1 MEVQRRTSSLLF
13 STLHTATFLVL
24 SCKAGNLGSTASRFS
39 VHMFCTHLNQ
49 TVLLEGSDR
58 LMTSSADVAVLDG
71 ATSESKEYFEKRSL
85 KKGAVSWV
93 LLMSLGVAYVISGD
107 FSGWNYGIGYG
118 GWFGMV
124 IAFLVM
130 GAMYLFMVLGL
141 AEMSSAMPAAGAGY
155 GFARRAMGK
164 VGGALTGFAIL
175 IEYTICP
182 AAISTFIAAY
192 VQALGLFADVP
203 SELIIAVF
211 FIVFVGIHLIGVGE
225 ALKMIFAITAVAVVA
240 LIAFAFGMAP
250 HFSVENLFD
259 IAPAVEGG
267 STLLPFG
274 LGGVVAALPFG
285 IWLFLAIEG
294 VPLAA
299 EESADPKRDM
309 PRGIIAA
316 IIVLFVTGTTVLVL
330 TAGGA
335 GAAFTGQAAAPL
347 VDALDRVGEN
357 GLGVFVNYLGLAG
370 LIASFFSTIF
380 SGSRQAFALSR
391 AGYLP
396 KFLSITG
403 TRKTPYVSLLVLGM
417 IGFLLAVIVRNGDI
431 LLNMAVF
438 AACVSYA
445 MMNLSHMILRKKE
458 PDMERGFMAP
468 GGIALTSISFV
479 LSLVAIVSTFVVDAV
494 AAGCMLLVLLALMG
508 YFFTYSRKHL
518 VGNAPEEE
526 FAALKA
532 AEAELG

>member
-1 MEVQRRTSSLLF
+1 
-13 STLHTATFLVL
+13 
-24 SCKAGNLGSTASRFS
+24 
-39 VHMFCTHLNQ
+39 
-49 TVLLEGSDR
+49 
-58 LMTSSADVAVLDG
+58 MTPPTDAAVLG
-71 ATSESKEYFEKRSL
+71 GITAESKEYFEKRSL
-85 KKGAVSWV
+85 KKGAVNWV
-93 LLMSLGVAYVISGD
+93 LLMSLGIAYVISGD

-118 GWFGMV
+118 GWFGML

-192 VQALGLFADVP
+192 VHALGLFA
-203 SELIIAVF
+203 
-211 FIVFVGIHLIGVGE
+211 
-225 ALKMIFAITAVAVVA
+225 
-240 LIAFAFGMAP
+240 LIAFVVGIAP
-250 HFSVENLFD
+250 HFEVANLFN
-259 IAPAVEGG
+259 IAPAVDGG
-267 STLLPFG
+267 TALLPFG
-274 LGGVVAALPFG
+274 VAGVISALPFG
-285 IWLFLAIEG
+285 IWLFLAVEG

-299 EESADPKRDM
+299 EESANPKKDM
-309 PRGIIAA
+309 PKGIIGAMLTLMVTGA
-316 IIVLFVTGTTVLVL
+316 LVLFL

-335 GAAFTGQAAAPL
+335 GAEFAGAAAAPL
-347 VDALDRVGEN
+347 VDSLNEVGE
-357 GLGVFVNYLGLAG
+357 GPLATFVNYAGLAG
-370 LIASFFSTIF
+370 LVASFFSTVF

-396 KFLSITG
+396 KFLSVTG
-403 TRKTPYVSLLVLGM
+403 SRKTPFVALLVLGT
-417 IGFLLAVIVRNGDI
+417 IAFTLAAVVQDGDV

-445 MMNLSHMILRKKE
+445 MMNLSHIILRKKE
-458 PDMERGFMAP
+458 PGMERGFKAP
-468 GGIALTSISFV
+468 GGIALTGISFA
-479 LSLVAIVSTFVVDAV
+479 LSLVAIVSTFTVDAF
-494 AAGCMLLVLLALMG
+494 AAGCTLAVLAGLMV
-508 YFFTYSRKHL
+508 YFFAYSRKHL

-532 AEAELG
+532 AEAELS

>member
-1 MEVQRRTSSLLF
+1 MTPP
-13 STLHTATFLVL
+13 
-24 SCKAGNLGSTASRFS
+24 AGT
-39 VHMFCTHLNQ
+39 
-49 TVLLEGSDR
+49 
-58 LMTSSADVAVLDG
+58 AVLGG
-71 ATSESKEYFEKRSL
+71 ATAESKEYFEKRSL
-85 KKGAVSWV
+85 KKGSVNWV
-93 LLMSLGVAYVISGD
+93 LLMSLGIAYVISGD

-118 GWFGMV
+118 GWLGML

-155 GFARRAMGK
+155 GFAHRAMGK

-192 VQALGLFADVP
+192 VHALGLFSNVP
-203 SELIIAVF
+203 SAAIIGF
-211 FIVFVGIHLIGVGE
+211 FFVGI
-225 ALKMIFAITAVAVVA
+225 
-240 LIAFAFGMAP
+240 AP
-250 HFSVENLFD
+250 HFDAANLFN
-259 IAPAVEGG
+259 IAPAVDGG
-267 STLLPFG
+267 TTLLPFG
-274 LGGVVAALPFG
+274 LGGVLSALPFG
-285 IWLFLAIEG
+285 IWLFLAVEG

-309 PRGIIAA
+309 PRGIIGAM
-316 IIVLFVTGTTVLVL
+316 LTLMVTGALVLIL

-335 GAAFTGQAAAPL
+335 GAAFAGTAAAPL
-347 VDALDRVGEN
+347 VDALNEVGE
-357 GLGVFVNYLGLAG
+357 GPLATFVNYAGLAG
-370 LIASFFSTIF
+370 LVASFFSTVF

-396 KFLSITG
+396 KFLSVTG
-403 TRKTPYVSLLVLGM
+403 SRKTPYVALIMLGA
-417 IGFLLAVIVRNGDI
+417 IAFALAAIVQNGDI

-445 MMNLSHMILRKKE
+445 MMNLSHIILRKKE
-458 PDMERGFMAP
+458 PDMERGFKTP
-468 GGIALTSISFV
+468 GGIVLTSISFV
-479 LSLVAIVSTFVVDAV
+479 LSLVAIVSTFVVDAF
-494 AAGCMLLVLLALMG
+494 AAGCTLAVLAGLMV
-508 YFFTYSRKHL
+508 YFFAYSRKHL

>member
-1 MEVQRRTSSLLF
+1 MTPP
-13 STLHTATFLVL
+13 
-24 SCKAGNLGSTASRFS
+24 AGT
-39 VHMFCTHLNQ
+39 
-49 TVLLEGSDR
+49 
-58 LMTSSADVAVLDG
+58 AVLG
-71 ATSESKEYFEKRSL
+71 GGTAESKEYFEKRSL
-85 KKGAVSWV
+85 KKGSVNWV
-93 LLMSLGVAYVISGD
+93 LLMSLGIAYVISGD

-118 GWFGMV
+118 GWLGML

-192 VQALGLFADVP
+192 VHTLGLFSDVP
-203 SELIIAVF
+203 SAAIIGFF
-211 FIVFVGIHLIGVGE
+211 FILFVGIHLIGVGE
-225 ALKMIFAITAVAVVA
+225 ALKIVFGITAVAMVA
-240 LIAFAFGMAP
+240 LIAFFVGIAP
-250 HFSVENLFD
+250 HFDAANLFN
-259 IAPAVEGG
+259 IAPAVDGG
-267 STLLPFG
+267 TALLPFG
-274 LGGVVAALPFG
+274 LGGVLSALPFG
-285 IWLFLAIEG
+285 IWLFLAVEG

-299 EESADPKRDM
+299 EESANPKRDM
-309 PRGIIAA
+309 PRGIIGAM
-316 IIVLFVTGTTVLVL
+316 LTLMVTGALVLVL

-335 GAAFTGQAAAPL
+335 GAEFAGSAAAPL
-347 VDALDRVGEN
+347 VDALNEVGE
-357 GLGVFVNYLGLAG
+357 GPLATFVNYAGLAG
-370 LIASFFSTIF
+370 LVASFFSTVF

-396 KFLSITG
+396 KFLSVTG
-403 TRKTPYVSLLVLGM
+403 SRKTPYVALIVLGA
-417 IGFLLAVIVRNGDI
+417 IAFALAAIVQDGDI

-445 MMNLSHMILRKKE
+445 MMNLSHIILRKKE
-458 PDMERGFMAP
+458 PDMERGFKTP
-468 GGIALTSISFV
+468 GGIVLTSISFV
-479 LSLVAIVSTFVVDAV
+479 LSFVAIVSTFVVDAF
-494 AAGCMLLVLLALMG
+494 AAGCTLVVLAGLMV
-508 YFFTYSRKHL
+508 YFFAYSRKHL

>member
-1 MEVQRRTSSLLF
+1 MTPP
-13 STLHTATFLVL
+13 
-24 SCKAGNLGSTASRFS
+24 AGT
-39 VHMFCTHLNQ
+39 
-49 TVLLEGSDR
+49 
-58 LMTSSADVAVLDG
+58 AVLGG
-71 ATSESKEYFEKRSL
+71 ATAESKEYFEKRSL
-85 KKGAVSWV
+85 KKGSVNWV
-93 LLMSLGVAYVISGD
+93 LLMSLGIAYVISGD

-118 GWFGMV
+118 GWLGML

-192 VQALGLFADVP
+192 VHALGLFSNVP
-203 SELIIAVF
+203 SAAIIGF
-211 FIVFVGIHLIGVGE
+211 FFVVFVGI
-225 ALKMIFAITAVAVVA
+225 
-240 LIAFAFGMAP
+240 AP
-250 HFSVENLFD
+250 HFDAANLFN
-259 IAPAVEGG
+259 IAPAVDGG
-267 STLLPFG
+267 TTLLPFG
-274 LGGVVAALPFG
+274 LGGVLSALPFG
-285 IWLFLAIEG
+285 IWLFLAVEG

-309 PRGIIAA
+309 PRGIIGAMLTLMA
-316 IIVLFVTGTTVLVL
+316 TGALVLIL

-335 GAAFTGQAAAPL
+335 GAAFAGTAAAPL
-347 VDALDRVGEN
+347 VDALNEVGE
-357 GLGVFVNYLGLAG
+357 GPLATFVNYAGLAG
-370 LIASFFSTIF
+370 LVASFFSTVF

-396 KFLSITG
+396 KFLSVTG
-403 TRKTPYVSLLVLGM
+403 SRKTPYVALIMLGA
-417 IGFLLAVIVRNGDI
+417 IAFALAAIVQNGDI

-445 MMNLSHMILRKKE
+445 MMNLSHIILRKKE
-458 PDMERGFMAP
+458 PDMERGFKTP
-468 GGIALTSISFV
+468 GGIVLTSISFV
-479 LSLVAIVSTFVVDAV
+479 LSLVAIVSTFVVDAF
-494 AAGCMLLVLLALMG
+494 AAGCTLAVLAGLMV
-508 YFFTYSRKHL
+508 YFFAYSRKHL

>member
-1 MEVQRRTSSLLF
+1 
-13 STLHTATFLVL
+13 
-24 SCKAGNLGSTASRFS
+24 
-39 VHMFCTHLNQ
+39 
-49 TVLLEGSDR
+49 
-58 LMTSSADVAVLDG
+58 MTPPTDAAVLG
-71 ATSESKEYFEKRSL
+71 GVTAESKEYFEKRSL
-85 KKGAVSWV
+85 KKGAVNWV

-118 GWFGMV
+118 GWFGML

-192 VQALGLFADVP
+192 VHALGLFADIP
-203 SELIIAVF
+203 SVAIIGFF
-211 FIVFVGIHLIGVGE
+211 FIVFVGIHLVGVGE
-225 ALKMIFAITAVAVVA
+225 ALKIVFGITAIAMIA
-240 LIAFAFGMAP
+240 LIAFIVGIAP
-250 HFSVENLFD
+250 HFEVVNLFN
-259 IAPAVEGG
+259 IAPAVDGG
-267 STLLPFG
+267 SALLPFG
-274 LGGVVAALPFG
+274 VAGVISSTPG
-285 IWLFLAIEG
+285 AIG
-294 VPLAA
+294 YIG
-299 EESADPKRDM
+299 SDM
-309 PRGIIAA
+309 PKGIIGAMLTLMVTGA
-316 IIVLFVTGTTVLVL
+316 LVLFL

-335 GAAFTGQAAAPL
+335 GAEFAGAAAAPL
-347 VDALDRVGEN
+347 VDALNEVGE
-357 GLGVFVNYLGLAG
+357 GPLATFVNYAGLAG
-370 LIASFFSTIF
+370 LVASFFSTVF

-396 KFLSITG
+396 KFLSVTG
-403 TRKTPYVSLLVLGM
+403 SRKTPFVALVVLGT
-417 IGFLLAVIVRNGDI
+417 IAFTLAAVVQDGDI

-445 MMNLSHMILRKKE
+445 MMNLSHIILRKKE
-458 PDMERGFMAP
+458 AGMERGFKAP
-468 GGIALTSISFV
+468 GGIALTGISFA
-479 LSLVAIVSTFVVDAV
+479 LSLVAIVSTFTVDAF
-494 AAGCMLLVLLALMG
+494 AAGCTLAVLAGLMV
-508 YFFTYSRKHL
+508 YFFAYSRKHL

>member
-1 MEVQRRTSSLLF
+1 MAA
-13 STLHTATFLVL
+13 HPNA
-24 SCKAGNLGSTASRFS
+24 
-39 VHMFCTHLNQ
+39 
-49 TVLLEGSDR
+49 
-58 LMTSSADVAVLDG
+58 AVLGG
-71 ATSESKEYFEKRSL
+71 ATTESREYFEKRSL

-118 GWFGMV
+118 GWFGML

-141 AEMSSAMPAAGAGY
+141 AEMSSAMPTAGAGY

-175 IEYTICP
+175 VEYTICP

-192 VQALGLFADVP
+192 VHELGLFADVP
-203 SELIIAVF
+203 SAAIIGFF

-225 ALKMIFAITAVAVVA
+225 ALKIVFGITAVAVVA
-240 LIAFAFGMAP
+240 LIAFFAGIAP
-250 HFSVENLFD
+250 HFDAANLFNM
-259 IAPAVEGG
+259 APAVESG

-274 LGGVVAALPFG
+274 VVGVISALPFG
-285 IWLFLAIEG
+285 IWLFLAVEG

-299 EESADPKRDM
+299 EESSDPKKDM
-309 PRGIIAA
+309 PRGIIGAM
-316 IIVLFVTGTTVLVL
+316 IVLMITGALVLIL

-335 GAAFTGQAAAPL
+335 GAEFTGSAAAPL
-347 VDALDRVGEN
+347 VDALNEVGEG
-357 GLGVFVNYLGLAG
+357 GLAMFVNYAGLAG
-370 LIASFFSTIF
+370 LVASFFSTVF

-403 TRKTPYVSLLVLGM
+403 SRKTPFVALLVLGA
-417 IGFLLAVIVRNGDI
+417 IAFTLATVIQNGDV

-445 MMNLSHMILRKKE
+445 MMNLSHIILSKKE
-458 PDMERGFMAP
+458 PEMERGFKTP
-468 GGIALTSISFV
+468 GGVVLTGISFA
-479 LSLVAIVSTFVVDAV
+479 LSLVAIVSTFTVDAF
-494 AAGCMLLVLLALMG
+494 AAGCTLAVLAGLMI
-508 YFFTYSRKHL
+508 YFFAYSKNHL

-532 AEAELG
+532 AEAELN

>member
-1 MEVQRRTSSLLF
+1 
-13 STLHTATFLVL
+13 
-24 SCKAGNLGSTASRFS
+24 
-39 VHMFCTHLNQ
+39 
-49 TVLLEGSDR
+49 
-58 LMTSSADVAVLDG
+58 MTPPSAAAVIG
-71 ATSESKEYFEKRSL
+71 GETTESKEYFEKRSL

-107 FSGWNYGIGYG
+107 FSGWNYGIAHG
-118 GWFGMV
+118 GWFGML

-141 AEMSSAMPAAGAGY
+141 AEMSSAMPTAGAGY

-192 VQALGLFADVP
+192 VHALGLFADVP
-203 SELIIAVF
+203 SAAIIGVF

-225 ALKMIFAITAVAVVA
+225 ALKIVFGITAVAVIA
-240 LIAFAFGMAP
+240 LIAFFVGIAP
-250 HFSVENLFD
+250 HFEVANLFNMT
-259 IAPAVEGG
+259 PATADG
-267 STLLPFG
+267 SALLPFG
-274 LGGVVAALPFG
+274 VAGVVSALPFG
-285 IWLFLAIEG
+285 IWLFLAVEG

-309 PRGIIAA
+309 PKGIIGAMLVLVVFGA
-316 IIVLFVTGTTVLVL
+316 LVLFL

-335 GAAFTGQAAAPL
+335 GAEFAGGAAAPL
-347 VDALDRVGEN
+347 VDALNEVGE
-357 GLGVFVNYLGLAG
+357 GSLATFVNYAGLAG
-370 LIASFFSTIF
+370 LVASFFSTVF

-396 KFLSITG
+396 KFLSVTG
-403 TRKTPYVSLLVLGM
+403 SRKTPFAALLILGAVS
-417 IGFLLAVIVRNGDI
+417 FLLAAVVQNGDI

-445 MMNLSHMILRKKE
+445 MMNLSHIILRKKE
-458 PDMERGFMAP
+458 PNMERGFKAP
-468 GGIALTSISFV
+468 GGVVLTSISFA
-479 LSLVAIVSTFVVDAV
+479 LSLVAIVSTFTVDAF
-494 AAGCMLLVLLALMG
+494 AASCTLGVLAALMV
-508 YFFTYSRKHL
+508 YFFAYSKNHL

-526 FAALKA
+526 FAALQA

>member
-1 MEVQRRTSSLLF
+1 MAA
-13 STLHTATFLVL
+13 HPNA
-24 SCKAGNLGSTASRFS
+24 AALG
-39 VHMFCTHLNQ
+39 
-49 TVLLEGSDR
+49 
-58 LMTSSADVAVLDG
+58 G
-71 ATSESKEYFEKRSL
+71 ATTESREYFEKRSL

-118 GWFGMV
+118 GWFGML

-141 AEMSSAMPAAGAGY
+141 AEMSSAMPTAGAGY

-175 IEYTICP
+175 VEYTICP

-192 VQALGLFADVP
+192 VHELGLFADVP
-203 SELIIAVF
+203 SAAIIGFF

-225 ALKMIFAITAVAVVA
+225 ALKIVFGITAVAVVA
-240 LIAFAFGMAP
+240 LIAFFAGIAP
-250 HFSVENLFD
+250 HFDAANLFNM
-259 IAPAVEGG
+259 APAVESG

-274 LGGVVAALPFG
+274 VVGVISALPFG
-285 IWLFLAIEG
+285 IWLFLAVEG

-299 EESADPKRDM
+299 EESSDPKKDM
-309 PRGIIAA
+309 PRGIIGAM
-316 IIVLFVTGTTVLVL
+316 IVLMITGALVLIL

-335 GAAFTGQAAAPL
+335 GAEFTGSAAAPL
-347 VDALDRVGEN
+347 VDALNEVGEG
-357 GLGVFVNYLGLAG
+357 GLAMFVNYAGLAG
-370 LIASFFSTIF
+370 LVASFFSTVF

-403 TRKTPYVSLLVLGM
+403 SRKTPFVALLVLGA
-417 IGFLLAVIVRNGDI
+417 IAFTLATVIQNGDV

-445 MMNLSHMILRKKE
+445 MMNLSHIILNKKE
-458 PDMERGFMAP
+458 PEMERGFKAP
-468 GGIALTSISFV
+468 GGVVLTGISFA
-479 LSLVAIVSTFVVDAV
+479 LSLVAIVSTFTVDAF
-494 AAGCMLLVLLALMG
+494 AAGCTLAVLAGLMI
-508 YFFTYSRKHL
+508 YFFAYSKNHL

-532 AEAELG
+532 AEAELN